1 MTEHPYLRAYMAGIA
16 VPSVFVLA
24 IFAVFCLFRF
34 GYRVE
39 VPLERAV
46 VFPLALVPNMWGV
59 WNMLYLATH
68 RRLPLGIHGAILP
81 VLVFPVAL
89 IVAHAVIG
97 PFPSYFTALMSP
109 AVPVVL
115 IVYYLVW
122 KYIVSFLNR
131 VLDIA

>member
-1 MTEHPYLRAYMAGIA
+1 MAGIA
-16 VPSVFVLA
+16 VPSVFMPA
-24 IFAVFCLFRF
+24 IFAVFCLLRF
-34 GYRVE
+34 GYRVD

-59 WNMLYLATH
+59 WNMLYLATP

-81 VLVFPVAL
+81 AIVFPAAL
-89 IVAHAVIG
+89 LVAHSVVG
-97 PFPSYFTALMSP
+97 PFPIFVTALMSL

-131 VLDIA
+131 MLGIA

>member
-1 MTEHPYLRAYMAGIA
+1 MTTHPYLRAYMAGIA
-16 VPSVFVLA
+16 VPSVFMLV
-24 IFAVFCLFRF
+24 IFTVFCLLRF

-39 VPLERAV
+39 VLLERAV

-81 VLVFPVAL
+81 VIVFPVAL
-89 IVAHAVIG
+89 IVAHAVVG
-97 PFPSYFTALMSP
+97 PFPSFFTTLTSL

-115 IVYYLVW
+115 IIYYLVW

-131 VLDIA
+131 MLGIA

>member
-1 MTEHPYLRAYMAGIA
+1 MTTHPYLRAYMAGIA
-16 VPSVFVLA
+16 VPSVFMLV
-24 IFAVFCLFRF
+24 IFAGFCLLRF

-46 VFPLALVPNMWGV
+46 VFPLALVPNMWGA

-81 VLVFPVAL
+81 AIVFPVAL
-89 IVAHAVIG
+89 IVAHAVVG
-97 PFPSYFTALMSP
+97 PFPGFFTTVMSL

-115 IVYYLVW
+115 IIYYLVW

-131 VLDIA
+131 MLGIA